1 MSCQEVGHTLGLDHE
16 DENFNNAN
24 LGTCMGYTKSPSTN
38 QHPNKHDYDQLLS
51 IYSHLTTD
59 STFYVG

>member
-1 MSCQEVGHTLGLDHE
+1 VSCQEVGHTLGLDHQ

-24 LGTCMGYTKSPSTN
+24 LGTCMDYKNNQSTN
-38 QHPNKHDYDQLLS
+38 QHPNKHDYDQFVAS
-51 IYSHLTTD
+51 IRISTTD